1 MLARWGGFGSGTKR
15 RTGGFAGR
23 GAPGISLDLPRPNQ
37 CGGIGPVAPLQNLSN
52 NFCARASRQRA
63 QFSKR
68 FISIELGN
76 ERFVSVALRT
86 CRSFCCNRSR
96 SSLAR
101 GLGLSRNRSF
111 GAAGAYIDPHQEP
124 ALLIGPPPLPPRC
137 QFPPNRR
144 RPAPTRHLSEF

>member
-111 GAAGAYIDPHQEP
+111 GAAAAYIHPYP
-124 ALLIGPPPLPPRC
+124 RRALLLRPLLLPLRCQLRAHTRSPPPPR
-137 QFPPNRR
+137 N
-144 RPAPTRHLSEF
+144 L